1 MKKVIIL
8 SYFFPPANFVGAE
21 RTVFWAKYL
30 KEFDIYPIIITRCWN
45 DNETDIFSQLKS
57 NNYKR
62 EKHNGYE
69 VIRLPIKAKFR
80 NILSKIPIIKS
91 LTKIL
96 TLWEVL
102 WSNFFITSLHYSNFY
117 FEAKKVIIDDKEV
130 IGVIASGRPF
140 NLFQMGY
147 KLKKKFHN
155 LIWIPDYRDEW
166 STNTNHNPKGLIGL
180 MLKKFESRNELKWT
194 SNANT
199 FISVSSSVVKNISSH
214 IKLSGVEILN
224 GYNELH
230 QAEDSKKKQ
239 LDLVYTGTVY
249 PYQNFEIIINAIKN
263 INKNNSDKIKLH
275 LIGINTIPKEKEKL
289 INLINNDKNFYV
301 KDRVDKKLLQQYIDK
316 SDILFLT
323 SYEHNK
329 GWYPVKMLEYYALGK
344 PILLCPSDFDT
355 MEEFILNTNSGLIA
369 NTIEECKSIL
379 FNWLREK
386 EKGKSIL
393 MNRNL
398 DFGNKYSR
406 HSQAKKLASLINKIA
421 HE

>member
-21 RTVFWAKYL
+21 RAAFWAKYL

-45 DNETDIFSQLKS
+45 DNETDVFSQLKS

-62 EKHNGYE
+62 ENYDGYE
-69 VIRLPIKAKFR
+69 VIRLPIKTKLR
-80 NILSKIPIIKS
+80 NILSKIPMIKS

-140 NLFQMGY
+140 NLFQIGY
-147 KLKKKFHN
+147 KLKKKFPN

-199 FISVSSSVVKNISSH
+199 FISVSSSLVKNISSY

-224 GYNELH
+224 GYNKLH
-230 QAEDSKKKQ
+230 QPEDSKKNQ

-301 KDRVDKKLLQQYIDK
+301 KDRVNKKLLQHYIDK
-316 SDILFLT
+316 SDVLFLT

-344 PILLCPSDFDT
+344 PILLCPSDLDT
-355 MEEFILNTNSGLIA
+355 MEEFILNSNSGLIA

-398 DFGNKYSR
+398 DFGENYSR
-406 HSQAKKLASLINKIA
+406 RTQTKKLASLFNNIA